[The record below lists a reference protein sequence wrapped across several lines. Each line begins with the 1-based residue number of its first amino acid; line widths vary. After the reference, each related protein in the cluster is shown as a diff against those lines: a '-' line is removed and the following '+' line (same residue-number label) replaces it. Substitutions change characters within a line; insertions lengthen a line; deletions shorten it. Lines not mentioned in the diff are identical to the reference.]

1 MAGLDL
7 AIQAK
12 TLQAAPE
19 RRFNPYFE
27 DTTWMAGSSPA
38 MTKRRGEVLFF
49 SGYEHFLKLWINT

>member
-38 MTKRRGEVLFF
+38 MTKRCGEVLFL
-49 SGYEHFLKLWINT
+49 SWLRTFLEIMN